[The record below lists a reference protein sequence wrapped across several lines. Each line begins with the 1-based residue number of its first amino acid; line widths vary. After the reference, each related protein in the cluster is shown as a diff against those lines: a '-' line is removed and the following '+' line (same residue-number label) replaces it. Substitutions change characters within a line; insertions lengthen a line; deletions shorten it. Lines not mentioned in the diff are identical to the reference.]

1 MKGDSC
7 HKPQLHKDQG
17 PVISNLPRNLPA
29 SNPPQRK
36 LCSSTLFY
44 LPCSV
49 TIDQKQAQTLNTN
62 EQHSALQSRL
72 RKLHI
77 LESAAQL
84 FRWSKHVHCWLLFKL
99 LNLEKKTFLNLDMEE
114 QVLRNSHIQELT
126 SDALSGDHMR
136 EAGKLRARAR
146 SATADGMICFLPRP
160 FTEGGCVTTA
170 PICVPHLKLPL

>member
-1 MKGDSC
+1 
-7 HKPQLHKDQG
+7 
-17 PVISNLPRNLPA
+17 
-29 SNPPQRK
+29 
-36 LCSSTLFY
+36 LFY

-77 LESAAQL
+77 LESATQL
-84 FRWSKHVHCWLLFKL
+84 FRWSKHVHCWLLFKVL
-99 LNLEKKTFLNLDMEE
+99 ILEKKRFLNFDMEE